1 MEQNL
6 IIYCDEIAEFL
17 SAETLEK
24 IDYGILDLSKIPDMN
39 LKELLL
45 FFEDVLTL
53 ELEVN
58 YQKNNTGLFRVE
70 SLVDAIRNLVVVLS
84 QVAGFPTDIS
94 FVRVCILRAQIER
107 LAAGRGN

>member
-53 ELEVN
+53 EM
-58 YQKNNTGLFRVE
+58 YSMRFWR
-70 SLVDAIRNLVVVLS
+70 INLS
-84 QVAGFPTDIS
+84 
-94 FVRVCILRAQIER
+94 E
-107 LAAGRGN
+107 N